1 MSKKTK
7 YFSLILFP
15 IALLLNFIASK
26 VPNIVEK
33 YYSQFIDK
41 IIVQILSKVSG
52 IFPFSLYEIT
62 MYIIVISIFL
72 FLCCTLS
79 TIFNKKKKIK
89 HIFKKFHFKYIIHC
103 INSLLSFYSA
113 LGNKL

>member
-41 IIVQILSKVSG
+41 IIVQVLSKVSG

-79 TIFNKKKKIK
+79 TIFNKKKKLN
-89 HIFKKFHFKYIIHC
+89 IFLK
-103 INSLLSFYSA
+103 NSILNILSIVS
-113 LGNKL
+113 